1 MDIETKVKEKL
12 SALKKVLFE
21 EEVETPTEENF
32 VDVKAADGT
41 TMRIEPAVEVG
52 ATVQVIDEAGELM
65 AAADGDIELEDGSV
79 ITVEAGVVANLVAS
93 EVPAEDGEEM
103 SKEKTEDDEPVKDEF
118 DAEKFGE
125 TLKADILKSVEEMFE
140 AKLKDLAT
148 SKDVEDVSTEFKKI
162 SLSTVELI
170 EEVANAPI
178 QEETKKVKEPFKKK
192 SSGQLT
198 AKEVYSQIQ
207 KA

>member
-21 EEVETPTEENF
+21 EEIETPTEENF

-52 ATVQVIDEAGELM
+52 ATVQVIDESGELM
-65 AAADGDIELEDGSV
+65 EAADGDIELEDGSV

-93 EVPAEDGEEM
+93 EVPAEEGEEM
-103 SKEKTEDDEPVKDEF
+103 AKEDEPVKDEF

-148 SKDVEDVSTEFKKI
+148 SKDVEDVTAEFKKI

-170 EEVANAPI
+170 EEDANAPI
-178 QEETKKVKEPFKKK
+178 QEETKKVKEPFKKR

>member
-21 EEVETPTEENF
+21 EEIETPTEENF

-52 ATVQVIDEAGELM
+52 ATVQVIDESGELM
-65 AAADGDIELEDGSV
+65 EAADGDIELEDGSV

-93 EVPAEDGEEM
+93 EVPAEEGEEM
-103 SKEKTEDDEPVKDEF
+103 AKEDEPVKDEF

-148 SKDVEDVSTEFKKI
+148 SKDVEDVTAEFKKI

-178 QEETKKVKEPFKKK
+178 QEETKKVKEPFKKR